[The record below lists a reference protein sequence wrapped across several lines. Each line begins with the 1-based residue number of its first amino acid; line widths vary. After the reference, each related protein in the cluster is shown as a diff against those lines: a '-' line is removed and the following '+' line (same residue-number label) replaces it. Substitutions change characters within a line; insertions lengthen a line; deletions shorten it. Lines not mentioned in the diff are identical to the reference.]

1 MLLVRF
7 RLVSGILGANASKQ
21 GAPFILLLV
30 PDQCPD

>member
-21 GAPFILLLV
+21 GAPFILLV